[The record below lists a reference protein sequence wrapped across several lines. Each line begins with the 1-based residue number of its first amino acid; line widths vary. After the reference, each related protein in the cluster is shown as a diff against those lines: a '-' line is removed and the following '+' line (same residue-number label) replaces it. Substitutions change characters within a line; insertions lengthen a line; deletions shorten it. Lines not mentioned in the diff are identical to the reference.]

1 MPQTEATAIQLIDA
15 EAEIAPPPPP
25 TPVHGRHGRLILGAS
40 LVLISLNLRGAIT
53 SIGPVLREII
63 RDAGLS
69 AAAAST
75 LTTLPSL
82 CFGLAAPLAPL
93 AARRIGTERTLLAMV
108 ILLTGGIALRGLAG
122 APALY
127 AGQILATLG
136 IGVINV
142 LLPGLVKRDFADRVP
157 LMTGLYTMGLCAGG
171 AGAAGATVPLM
182 VAFGGSWSAALAFWA
197 LPAGLAAV
205 VWATRLPP
213 RDPAVVHA
221 ATRVRGL
228 WADPLAWHVML
239 FMGLQSALA
248 YTVMGWLPPM
258 LRDRGLSPVDAGLV
272 LSISVLVQAITCL
285 FAPALA
291 TRGKDQKLANVL
303 SMALCVVGLMGCF
316 FAPLGTI
323 WIWAVA
329 LGMSQGALF
338 AIAMTVIV
346 LRSPDAQVAAHLSS
360 MAQGGGYILASTG
373 PLFAGLLREWTGGW
387 SAVALFCLLLGGAGG
402 IAGWLAGRALHVRAR
417 IEAT

>member
-142 LLPGLVKRDFADRVP
+142 LLPGLVKRDFADRYP
-157 LMTGLYTMGLCAGG
+157 
-171 AGAAGATVPLM
+171 
-182 VAFGGSWSAALAFWA
+182 
-197 LPAGLAAV
+197 
-205 VWATRLPP
+205 
-213 RDPAVVHA
+213 
-221 ATRVRGL
+221 
-228 WADPLAWHVML
+228 
-239 FMGLQSALA
+239 
-248 YTVMGWLPPM
+248 
-258 LRDRGLSPVDAGLV
+258 
-272 LSISVLVQAITCL
+272 
-285 FAPALA
+285 
-291 TRGKDQKLANVL
+291 
-303 SMALCVVGLMGCF
+303 
-316 FAPLGTI
+316 
-323 WIWAVA
+323 
-329 LGMSQGALF
+329 
-338 AIAMTVIV
+338 
-346 LRSPDAQVAAHLSS
+346 
-360 MAQGGGYILASTG
+360 
-373 PLFAGLLREWTGGW
+373 
-387 SAVALFCLLLGGAGG
+387 
-402 IAGWLAGRALHVRAR
+402 
-417 IEAT
+417 